1 MQQVPTKK
9 ILKLLNPANA
19 PEVRCAAALVLA
31 EVGVRDGDVNQAL
44 SSCLDDTVPAVRL
57 QAIRAV
63 GKLGVAAVLPRLLE
77 RIEHGGEESHV
88 AAEAVA
94 RLGEKGS
101 KALHGL
107 MPRVAPGVRRTIA
120 AALAAEGRGGADD
133 ALSVLL
139 DKDPGVVEGALQSLI
154 GHMPTLSADRRAA
167 LVEQLVERLEDRK
180 TPLSAVS
187 EAAIVRLLAALGDE
201 RAAPLFWERIAPP
214 VRVEVRAQ
222 ALQALGE
229 WVETPSKEQLKRL
242 LACAV
247 ERDFRVAAP
256 ALMILKRLPVTDK
269 ALPDWLALLD
279 APDVTGR
286 RLALE
291 KVGDHDTAAVAA
303 ALLGQLRH
311 PDRVLRE
318 AALNYLAKLKH
329 GRQAL
334 TTALLEAE
342 TPDEVWT
349 LARTQ
354 VHLAPSYPEG
364 WRDKVFAQASKY
376 LEADDRRAEPLL
388 FLLRET
394 DGHDLRD
401 RLEARAL
408 HWRKKKDYA
417 QALHYL
423 RLLARDPACGFSTR
437 LELAACGLK
446 VSTHD
451 LSAEARANDPC
462 LQQFVKLC
470 DVDDATL
477 LAALETSK
485 WLEPE
490 DLYYLG
496 FHLAEQEGRAKKCA
510 AAVLQLVSKRS
521 PRSKLGQ
528 AAKSKLKSSVLD

>member
-1 MQQVPTKK
+1 
-9 ILKLLNPANA
+9 
-19 PEVRCAAALVLA
+19 
-31 EVGVRDGDVNQAL
+31 
-44 SSCLDDTVPAVRL
+44 
-57 QAIRAV
+57 
-63 GKLGVAAVLPRLLE
+63 
-77 RIEHGGEESHV
+77 
-88 AAEAVA
+88 
-94 RLGEKGS
+94 
-101 KALHGL
+101 
-107 MPRVAPGVRRTIA
+107 
-120 AALAAEGRGGADD
+120 
-133 ALSVLL
+133 
-139 DKDPGVVEGALQSLI
+139 
-154 GHMPTLSADRRAA
+154 
-167 LVEQLVERLEDRK
+167 VERLADK
-180 TPLSAVS
+180 KSPLPAVS
-187 EAAIVRLLAALGDE
+187 EAALVRLLAALGDE
-201 RAAPLFWERIAPP
+201 RAAPLFWERILPP
-214 VRVEVRAQ
+214 ARVEVRAQ

-229 WVETPSKEQLKRL
+229 WVDAPSKDHLKRL
-242 LACAV
+242 LTCAV
-247 ERDFRVAAP
+247 DRDFRVAAP

-291 KVGDHDTAAVAA
+291 KVGDCDTEEVAA

-311 PDRVLRE
+311 PDRALRE

-342 TPDEVWT
+342 TPDQAWT

-354 VHLAPSYPEG
+354 VPLVGSYPEG
-364 WRDKVFAQASKY
+364 WRDKVFGQACAY

-423 RLLARDPACGFSTR
+423 RLLARDPACGFPIR

-446 VSTHD
+446 VSGHD

-462 LQQFVKLC
+462 LPQFVKLC
-470 DVDDATL
+470 DVDDAAL
-477 LAALETSK
+477 LAALEKSK

-490 DLYYLG
+490 DLHYLG

-510 AAVLQLVSKRS
+510 TGVLQLVIKRS
-521 PRSKLGQ
+521 ARSKLGQ
-528 AAKSKLKSSVLD
+528 AAKSKLKSAGLA